1 MRSSLAASTIR
12 PRSVQPPISAVPRR
26 RATVGPRN
34 DTPRLSGRSPAGR
47 QLLRESEECADP
59 CRDGSRRCGKHRCR
73 AADRRAG
80 NLLSPVKLRSHTA
93 VGQAVLRQAERPVQT
108 RVACEGD
115 GRAVV
120 GVEERPCGIGF
131 GTDDA
136 AARDERVGRRDVQQF
151 VEAPRLAAHEDARL
165 RQGVVEQIT
174 SGSGQCP
181 FVGMQ
186 AVEQGGRFD
195 VGARLPQPLRAR
207 EEQRLLLPQ
216 RQQPQRRREQHQRRD
231 YDRRQHGPFEVCR
244 MQFHLFVAAFYAV
257 DRPFAFE
264 IERVA
269 VGARQAESRGRVAQ
283 AQFVL
288 SAADRQDVERLPA
301 GRHRRQVRELHPLA
315 AFRFGF
321 SGRRQAAHD
330 GPCGRCRSG
339 HAFQEGVGIVQPQG
353 LGDDLRCRRSVG
365 RGSDIRRGGSCRR
378 EDPPRH
384 DAPDSHDGCEQQT
397 GRPARFHG
405 SADSGLSD
413 FSGSSGTG
421 SSATVSRSAGE
432 EVS

>member
-1 MRSSLAASTIR
+1 
-12 PRSVQPPISAVPRR
+12 
-26 RATVGPRN
+26 
-34 DTPRLSGRSPAGR
+34 
-47 QLLRESEECADP
+47 
-59 CRDGSRRCGKHRCR
+59 
-73 AADRRAG
+73 
-80 NLLSPVKLRSHTA
+80 
-93 VGQAVLRQAERPVQT
+93 
-108 RVACEGD
+108 
-115 GRAVV
+115 
-120 GVEERPCGIGF
+120 
-131 GTDDA
+131 
-136 AARDERVGRRDVQQF
+136 
-151 VEAPRLAAHEDARL
+151 
-165 RQGVVEQIT
+165 
-174 SGSGQCP
+174 
-181 FVGMQ
+181 
-186 AVEQGGRFD
+186 
-195 VGARLPQPLRAR
+195 
-207 EEQRLLLPQ
+207 
-216 RQQPQRRREQHQRRD
+216 
-231 YDRRQHGPFEVCR
+231 

-301 GRHRRQVRELHPLA
+301 GRDCPQVRELYPLA

-353 LGDDLRCRRSVG
+353 LGDDLRYRRSVG

-384 DAPDSHDGCEQQT
+384 DAPDRHDGCEQQT

-421 SSATVSRSAGE
+421 SSATVSRNAGE